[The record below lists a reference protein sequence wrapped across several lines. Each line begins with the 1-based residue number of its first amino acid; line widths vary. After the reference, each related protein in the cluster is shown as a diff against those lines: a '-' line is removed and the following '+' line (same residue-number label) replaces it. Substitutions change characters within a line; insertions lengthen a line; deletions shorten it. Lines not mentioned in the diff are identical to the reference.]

1 MNIKDYFKKTKETAQ
16 KKPVEEKKEKVP
28 YYEAVK
34 SFEKDRLAIVAT
46 RAKLFLFLAI
56 AEMVVIL
63 ALAIAL
69 AGLSPLKTAVPYVI
83 RVDNSTG
90 FTDIAKPLSLER
102 ENFDQVTTKYFMAK
116 FIINY
121 ESYDWETIQSM
132 YDIVNLMSNGGV
144 FNGYKNAMLADNSPL
159 NVLKNDFKIK
169 VKVKSITFLN
179 KDTAQVRFVKL
190 VLKNNGILATEYKQT
205 SWIATVAFDY
215 KKSITTEGERLI
227 NPLGF
232 EAVSYRVDP
241 ELVK

>member
-1 MNIKDYFKKTKETAQ
+1 MNIKDYFKKTKEIAQ
-16 KKPVEEKKEKVP
+16 KKPIEEKKEKAL

-46 RAKLFLFLAI
+46 RAKLFLSLAI
-56 AEMVVIL
+56 VEIVVIL

-83 RVDNSTG
+83 RVDNTTG
-90 FTDIAKPLSLER
+90 FTDIAKPLSQEK
-102 ENFDQVTTKYFMAK
+102 ESFDKVTTKYFMSQ

-121 ESYDWETIQSM
+121 ESYDWETVQSM
-132 YDIVNLMSNGGV
+132 YETVSLMSNGAV
-144 FNGYKNAMLADNSPL
+144 FESYKNAMLADNSPL
-159 NVLKNDFKIK
+159 NVLKNDFKLK
-169 VKVKSITFLN
+169 VKIKSITFLN
-179 KDTAQVRFVKL
+179 RNTEQVRFVKL

-215 KKSITTEGERLI
+215 NKSITTEGERLI

-232 EAVSYRVDP
+232 EVLSYRVDP